1 MCWEGPS
8 GCARI
13 MFSRGLV
20 RRVRLGRGPDEMV
33 GMMSEEEVRVRRSLL
48 RALVAERELCG
59 GGTEV
64 ALVNGP
70 DPADTCEE
78 G

>member
-1 MCWEGPS
+1 
-8 GCARI
+8 

-33 GMMSEEEVRVRRSLL
+33 GMMSEEEVRVR
-48 RALVAERELCG
+48 ALVAERELCG

>member
-1 MCWEGPS
+1 
-8 GCARI
+8 

-70 DPADTCEE
+70 DPADTGEE

>member
-1 MCWEGPS
+1 
-8 GCARI
+8 

-33 GMMSEEEVRVRRSLL
+33 GMVSEEEVRVRRLL

-70 DPADTCEE
+70 DPADTGEE